1 MVSPALATPVLED
14 ASLRQSHFPMAVY
27 PGSLKILETFLAGSD
42 RLDSVARLIQRGFL
56 TKQDREK
63 LIAMSTRTSELH
75 AMTSPTMSR
84 HPRDSVLAAPAGL
97 LQIECFFGKHGKL
110 RALRLLRYQRAVDCD
125 GFLC

>member
-1 MVSPALATPVLED
+1 MKD
-14 ASLRQSHFPMAVY
+14 AALRQSRFPMAVY

-42 RLDSVARLIQRGFL
+42 RVDSVARLIQRGFL

-63 LIAMSTRTSELH
+63 LIAMSTRKSELH

-84 HPRDSVLAAPAGL
+84 HPRDSALAAPAEL
-97 LQIECFFGKHGKL
+97 LQIECFFGKHEKL
-110 RALRLLRYQRAVDCD
+110 RSLRLLRYQRAVDCD

>member
-1 MVSPALATPVLED
+1 LKD
-14 ASLRQSHFPMAVY
+14 AALRQSRFPMAVY
-27 PGSLKILETFLAGSD
+27 PGSLKISETFLAGSE

-63 LIAMSTRTSELH
+63 LIAMSTQTSELH
-75 AMTSPTMSR
+75 AITSPTMSR
-84 HPRDSVLAAPAGL
+84 HPRDWVLAPPAGL

-110 RALRLLRYQRAVDCD
+110 LALRLLRYQRAVDCD

>member
-1 MVSPALATPVLED
+1 MIHS
-14 ASLRQSHFPMAVY
+14 
-27 PGSLKILETFLAGSD
+27 
-42 RLDSVARLIQRGFL
+42 GFL
-56 TKQDREK
+56 TKEDREK
-63 LIAMSTRTSELH
+63 LIAMSTRTSKLP

-84 HPRDSVLAAPAGL
+84 HLRDSILGAPAGL